1 MTEYKVEEHE
11 SFIGIM
17 LVWVSRVDMVC
28 FVKEVLNSD
37 FWKPH
42 SPAHPNVIRI
52 SSNGHYNVWMLSLAK
67 KIHLVLA
74 RVFNGSWVAQTPG
87 KNLSSYW
94 ST

>member
-37 FWKPH
+37 F
-42 SPAHPNVIRI
+42 
-52 SSNGHYNVWMLSLAK
+52 
-67 KIHLVLA
+67 
-74 RVFNGSWVAQTPG
+74 
-87 KNLSSYW
+87 
-94 ST
+94 